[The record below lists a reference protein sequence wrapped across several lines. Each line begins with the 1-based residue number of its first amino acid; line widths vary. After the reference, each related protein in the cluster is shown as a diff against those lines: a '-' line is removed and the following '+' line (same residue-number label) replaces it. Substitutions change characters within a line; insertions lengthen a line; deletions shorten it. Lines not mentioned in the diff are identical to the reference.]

1 MNWNANPP
9 RPSGAD
15 DVKLGVD
22 DAQVI
27 AKTLP
32 STPMRSKAARLQRQA
47 NHAVACTR
55 DYVLERPVLSVLIA
69 AAGAAAL
76 TAALIAFMRSE
87 RP

>member
-1 MNWNANPP
+1 MNPNANFP

-32 STPMRSKAARLQRQA
+32 STPMRSRAARIQRQA
-47 NHAVACTR
+47 NHAVACAR
-55 DYVLERPVLSVLIA
+55 GYVLERPVQSVLIA
-69 AAGAAAL
+69 AAGGAAL
-76 TAALIAFMRSE
+76 TAGLIAFMRSD